1 MSSLEKSPS
10 TAGAA
15 AIQRLSSEEIY
26 ASGDAA
32 AACRAARAV
41 LADSSASSDDKARAQ
56 AFLSNIAIDRMTK
69 AVAGVSLAV
78 VLSIIAALYIFS

>member
-1 MSSLEKSPS
+1 MSSIEKSPS
-10 TAGAA
+10 TAGAS
-15 AIQRLSSEEIY
+15 AIQRRSSEEIY

-41 LADSSASSDDKARAQ
+41 LADSTASSDDKARAQ

-78 VLSIIAALYIFS
+78 VLSIIVVLYVFS